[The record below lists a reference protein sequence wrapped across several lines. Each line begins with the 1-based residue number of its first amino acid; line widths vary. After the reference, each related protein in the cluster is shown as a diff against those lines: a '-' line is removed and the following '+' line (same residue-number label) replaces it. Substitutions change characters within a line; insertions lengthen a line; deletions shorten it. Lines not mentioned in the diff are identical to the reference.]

1 MSRPH
6 VHPEDRYAT
15 EIKGTWYTGAGD
27 EFAPDTTISLK
38 PGVERGGC
46 PLPRS
51 GIPIRRMN
59 PVSRGE
65 ATAFPVCLCVFVVP
79 QRTRATVVEAV
90 VEPCEASVNAMVA
103 QLVPAAEIH

>member
-6 VHPEDRYAT
+6 FHPKDRYAT

-27 EFAPDTTISLK
+27 EFASDTTISLK
-38 PGVERGGC
+38 PGGHETPGSSSA
-46 PLPRS
+46 L
-51 GIPIRRMN
+51 RR
-59 PVSRGE
+59 
-65 ATAFPVCLCVFVVP
+65 VFVVP

-90 VEPCEASVNAMVA
+90 VEPWEASVNAMVA